1 MHKQPTSG
9 NTVRRP
15 ARARMSRK
23 TRGAV
28 MVEYAFLL
36 AFVAVPTAIGCVAGG
51 LKLLKNFQTVQAY
64 MLDSS
69 P

>member
-1 MHKQPTSG
+1 MHKQPTLSDAKRKRP
-9 NTVRRP
+9 TDRR
-15 ARARMSRK
+15 

-51 LKLLKNFQTVQAY
+51 LKLLQNFTTVQAY